1 MIYIEILRVNNL
13 SKKYTNGKNVFYALK
28 NINFSVKKGEFV
40 AITGK
45 SGSGKSTLLHI
56 LSGLD
61 SKDEGEVIIDN
72 QNIFELDDNDLT
84 IFRRKNIGIIYQFY
98 NLLPMLDVKENILM
112 PTLLDKRKV
121 NKKRFNELIKTLE
134 LENKLG
140 SMPNNLSGGQQQRTA
155 IGRALINRPKILFAD
170 EPTGNLDTY
179 NTKKIM
185 KLLEYYNKKFKQTII
200 MVTHDNSLVQRCDRN
215 IVIKD
220 GKIIKDEYKKAN
232 KKK

>member
-1 MIYIEILRVNNL
+1 MIHIEILRVNNL
-13 SKKYTNGKNVFYALK
+13 SKKYTNGENIFYALK

-72 QNIFELDDNDLT
+72 QNIFELNDNDLT

-121 NKKRFNELIKTLE
+121 NKKRLTN
-134 LENKLG
+134 
-140 SMPNNLSGGQQQRTA
+140 
-155 IGRALINRPKILFAD
+155 
-170 EPTGNLDTY
+170 
-179 NTKKIM
+179 
-185 KLLEYYNKKFKQTII
+185 
-200 MVTHDNSLVQRCDRN
+200 
-215 IVIKD
+215 
-220 GKIIKDEYKKAN
+220 
-232 KKK
+232 